1 MATMTRC
8 ALLTTIGAG
17 TALQPPGLARDSPV
31 SSERTLYSTPHYIF
45 IGGSLHQLTLHT
57 GYSPM
62 DSRRTRVAPHDGSPR
77 RACPAPVG
85 QLTPSRRGV
94 VISRTAAQA
103 ERTHSNSAHAFT
115 QASDLAW
122 ISAKHDWIGKAQASY
137 QTVLVHWREGGNE
150 SGLQPSFASPQAL
163 KSGGLQRATARF
175 LSNLRLAAQRD

>member
-1 MATMTRC
+1 MTRC

-17 TALQPPGLARDSPV
+17 IALQPPGLAQDSPI
-31 SSERTLYSTPHYIF
+31 SSERTPYSTPHYIF

-62 DSRRTRVAPHDGSPR
+62 DSRRTRMATHYVRPR

-94 VISRTAAQA
+94 VSSRTTAQA
-103 ERTHSNSAHAFT
+103 ERTHSNSAHAFP

-122 ISAKHDWIGKAQASY
+122 NSAKHDWSGKVQVSY
-137 QTVLVHWREGGNE
+137 QTMLVHWREGGKE
-150 SGLQPSFASPQAL
+150 TGLQPSYASPHAL
-163 KSGGLQRATARF
+163 KSGGLRRATVRCPSVF
-175 LSNLRLAAQRD
+175 RLAAQSV